1 MTPTRKALDPQTER
15 DVASLAHFL
24 TLNALSQSTDFDR
37 RALTF
42 QGGTSLAL
50 AWASPRFSEDLDFIA
65 GDIRPDQL
73 SEAMQ
78 LVAREVQH
86 AIIPF
91 YPGATVDLAD
101 KSGNGKQLAMFQ
113 IGITLPDTVG
123 KVKVKTEFWQVPLD
137 KAAHYEGVHRALA
150 PKGGATLYTT
160 VRPIFN
166 VATPRQIFYD
176 KLNAIAHRGRLKPR
190 DLFDVWYLSTQLRDF
205 SSAEAIAQIN
215 ADKEF
220 GDVPEFLSAM
230 ENTAALYDQTAFDA
244 IAGLQDLVS
253 KSNEEL
259 MASME
264 LGLKPWIAPAM
275 WSAMWPQTVQEMV
288 IVTKQHCSRAIEILI
303 ENAPVDGDK
312 PGQIREKP

>member
-1 MTPTRKALDPQTER
+1 MTPTRKALDAHTER
-15 DVASLAHFL
+15 DLASLAHFL
-24 TLNALSQSTDFDR
+24 TLNALSQSIDFDR

-65 GDIRPDQL
+65 GDVGPEQL

-78 LVAREVQH
+78 LVARQVQH
-86 AIIPF
+86 AITPF
-91 YPGATVDLAD
+91 YPGATVDLLD
-101 KSGNGKQLAMFQ
+101 KSGKGKQLAMFQ
-113 IGITLPDTVG
+113 IGIALPNTVG
-123 KVKVKTEFWQVPLD
+123 KVKVKTEFWQVPPD
-137 KAAHYEGVHRALA
+137 KAANYEGVQRALA
-150 PKGGATLYTT
+150 PKGGPTLYTT

-190 DLFDVWYLSTQLRDF
+190 DVFDVWYLTTQLRDP
-205 SSAEAIAQIN
+205 SAEAVEQIN

-220 GDVPEFLSAM
+220 GDVPEFLLAM

-244 IAGLQDLVS
+244 IAGLQHLVS
-253 KSNEEL
+253 TSNEEM
-259 MASME
+259 MAEME

-288 IVTKQHCSRAIEILI
+288 DVTKRHCSHAVEILI
-303 ENAPVDGDK
+303 GNAPAEGDK
-312 PGQIREKP
+312 PGAIREKP